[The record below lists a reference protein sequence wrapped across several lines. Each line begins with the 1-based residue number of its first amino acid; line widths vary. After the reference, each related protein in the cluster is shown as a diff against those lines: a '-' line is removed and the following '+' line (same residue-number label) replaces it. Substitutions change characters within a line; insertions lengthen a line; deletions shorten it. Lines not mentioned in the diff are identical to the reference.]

1 MFPIFVP
8 KCLVKASADFVFC
21 EYRKQKPGAMDRHR
35 LVLLLLYV
43 SALELIRNAAVVAQ
57 IREKRLAFFQNSKC
71 TYSYEL
77 AVHTARGSKST
88 ESDGYQLHALV
99 DVIHVSREI
108 NKERFLHLCKLSVRQ
123 PRLRRMIH
131 GHVTRYPVI
140 EQFEEQLSKPFY
152 FRQWDHGPV
161 LDVLFPK
168 ATESAQVAALK
179 KGNIMISPCT

>member
-88 ESDGYQLHALV
+88 ESDGYQLYALVSTLNVFCNAKIEAVHLGLKFVSHAL
-99 DVIHVSREI
+99 
-108 NKERFLHLCKLSVRQ
+108 
-123 PRLRRMIH
+123 RRHCMI
-131 GHVTRYPVI
+131 
-140 EQFEEQLSKPFY
+140 
-152 FRQWDHGPV
+152 
-161 LDVLFPK
+161 
-168 ATESAQVAALK
+168 
-179 KGNIMISPCT
+179 GNN

>member
-57 IREKRLAFFQNSKC
+57 IREKRLTFFQNSKC

-77 AVHTARGSKST
+77 AVHTSRGSKST

-99 DVIHVSREI
+99 STLNVFCNAKIEAIHLGLQFVS
-108 NKERFLHLCKLSVRQ
+108 HA
-123 PRLRRMIH
+123 LRRHCMI
-131 GHVTRYPVI
+131 
-140 EQFEEQLSKPFY
+140 
-152 FRQWDHGPV
+152 
-161 LDVLFPK
+161 
-168 ATESAQVAALK
+168 
-179 KGNIMISPCT
+179 GNN

>member
-8 KCLVKASADFVFC
+8 KCLVKASADFIFC

-99 DVIHVSREI
+99 STLNVFGNAKIEAIHLGLKFVS
-108 NKERFLHLCKLSVRQ
+108 HA
-123 PRLRRMIH
+123 LRIHCMI
-131 GHVTRYPVI
+131 
-140 EQFEEQLSKPFY
+140 
-152 FRQWDHGPV
+152 
-161 LDVLFPK
+161 
-168 ATESAQVAALK
+168 
-179 KGNIMISPCT
+179 GNN